1 MIRTPKD
8 TVTSLRT
15 IVYAGRFADK
25 VSSAE
30 LPEGCEVLGEWDVLP
45 FQLAS
50 LEHATTLVVLDL
62 FSFPFEFMTKEQ
74 WDVPLVVI
82 VPSGFDATF
91 LSAVFG
97 EAVLGR
103 LGFFDRVA
111 TADRDLWKE
120 LRLRYR
126 WAGSQRIELR
136 DTLPDEVA
144 TEICGRLEG
153 EAAVTP
159 VSSDEDYETIRYWK
173 ERGDALAHSAPQRAI
188 HVAHRDPAFDKAV
201 YRVQWEALGPQF
213 VAARG
218 VRAEDVPFEA
228 LEVGVGVGRWASK
241 LDPANTRLTGLDVSE
256 SMIQAARADF
266 PEGRFD
272 LLEEGLAFPYAEE
285 SFDLAFTVS
294 VMHHNPTT
302 AKRTLISEMWRV
314 TRPGGRLMFLED
326 FVSEKRTPG
335 STVYPMSISGFVD
348 LVLEATAG
356 RVVLEHFEAL
366 RYPHDPFFRG
376 GLLSLSKVGTPQA
389 W

>member
-1 MIRTPKD
+1 MIRTPED
-8 TVTSLRT
+8 TASRLRT
-15 IVYAGRFADK
+15 LVYAGRFADK

-30 LPEGCEVLGEWDVLP
+30 LPDGCEVLGEWDVLP
-45 FQLAS
+45 FQLTA
-50 LEHATTLVVLDL
+50 LERATTLVVLDL

-74 WDVPLVVI
+74 WDIPLVVSL
-82 VPSGFDATF
+82 PSGFDAPF
-91 LSAVFG
+91 LSAVFDK
-97 EAVLGR
+97 AVLGR

-111 TADRDLWKE
+111 TADRDLWEE

-126 WAGSQRIELR
+126 WAGSQRIELHCS
-136 DTLPDEVA
+136 LPDEVA
-144 TEICGRLEG
+144 AEICGRLEEG
-153 EAAVTP
+153 AATP
-159 VSSDEDYETIRYWK
+159 ISPGEDYETIKY
-173 ERGDALAHSAPQRAI
+173 
-188 HVAHRDPAFDKAV
+188 AFDKAV
-201 YRVQWEALGPQF
+201 FRVQSEALGPQF
-213 VAARG
+213 AAARG

-241 LDPANTRLTGLDVSE
+241 LDPADTRLTGLDVSGD
-256 SMIQAARADF
+256 MIQAARADF

-272 LLEEGLAFPYAEE
+272 LLEEDLAFPYAHE

-294 VMHHNPTT
+294 VLHHNPTS

-335 STVYPMSISGFVD
+335 STIYPMSIGAFVD

-356 RVVLEHFEAL
+356 RVVLEHVEAL

>member
-1 MIRTPKD
+1 VIRTPED
-8 TVTSLRT
+8 TTASLRT
-15 IVYAGRFADK
+15 LVYAGRFTDK

-30 LPEGCEVLGEWDVLP
+30 LPEGCKVLTDWDVLP
-45 FQLAS
+45 YQLAA
-50 LEHATTLVVLDL
+50 LERATTLVVLDL
-62 FSFPFEFMTKEQ
+62 FSFPFESMTREQ
-74 WDVPLVVI
+74 WDVPLVVTL
-82 VPSGFDATF
+82 PAGFDAPF
-91 LSAVFG
+91 LSAVFE

-111 TADRDLWKE
+111 TADRDLWEE

-126 WAGSQRIELR
+126 WAGSQRIELHCSP
-136 DTLPDEVA
+136 PDEA
-144 TEICGRLEG
+144 AAKICGRLEE
-153 EAAVTP
+153 EAATP
-159 VSSDEDYETIRYWK
+159 ISSGEDYETIRYWRG
-173 ERGDALAHSAPQRAI
+173 RGDALASSAPQGAI
-188 HVAHRDPAFDKAV
+188 HVAHHDPAFDKAV
-201 YRVQWEALGPQF
+201 FRVQSEALGPQF

-218 VRAEDVPFEA
+218 ARAEDVPFEV

-272 LLEEGLAFPYAEE
+272 LLEEDLLFPYAEE

-294 VMHHNPTT
+294 VLHHNPAS

-335 STVYPMSISGFVD
+335 STVYPMSIGGFVD
-348 LVLEATAG
+348 LVCEATAG
-356 RVVLEHFEAL
+356 RVVLEHVEAL

-376 GLLSLSKVGTPQA
+376 GLLSLSKVGTPQV

>member
-1 MIRTPKD
+1 MTRTSED
-8 TVTSLRT
+8 TAPSLRT
-15 IVYAGRFADK
+15 LVYAGRFAEK

-30 LPEGCEVLGEWDVLP
+30 LPEGCKVLSEWDVLP
-45 FQLAS
+45 FQLAA
-50 LEHATTLVVLDL
+50 LKRATTLIVLDL
-62 FSFPFEFMTKEQ
+62 FSFPFESMTREQ

-82 VPSGFDATF
+82 LPSGFDPSF
-91 LSAVFG
+91 LSAVFE

-111 TADRDLWKE
+111 TADRDLWEE

-126 WAGSQRIELR
+126 WAASQRIELHCS
-136 DTLPDEVA
+136 LPEDVA
-144 TEICGRLEG
+144 AEICGLLEQ
-153 EAAVTP
+153 EAAAP
-159 VSSDEDYETIRYWK
+159 ISSGEDYERIQY
-173 ERGDALAHSAPQRAI
+173 DL
-188 HVAHRDPAFDKAV
+188 DKAV
-201 YRVQWEALGPQF
+201 HRVQSEALGPQF
-213 VAARG
+213 AAARG
-218 VRAEDVPFEA
+218 VLAEDVPFEA
-228 LEVGVGVGRWASK
+228 LEVGMGVGRWVPE
-241 LDPANTRLTGLDVSE
+241 LNPANIRFTGLDFSGE
-256 SMIQAARADF
+256 MIQAARADF

-272 LLEEGLAFPYAEE
+272 LLEENLIFPYAEE

-294 VMHHNPTT
+294 VLRHNPTS

-326 FVSEKRTPG
+326 FVSRGRTPG
-335 STVYPMSISGFVD
+335 STIYPMSIGAFVD

-376 GLLSLSKVGTPQA
+376 GLLSLSKIGTPQV